1 MECIELNWL
10 CKHMKKVRSSQAA
23 ILVLDWIKHSFY
35 LWVLLNSIL
44 RVIKMY
50 KYSNYC
56 INPHFVSMPLTK
68 NAKILLLRSTFAP
81 RRPEPLDRRIF
92 FLASLIDVTI
102 SITAIDL
109 IPFST
114 DSWHFSVFIL
124 TKTNL
129 TASLFFFPT

>member
-1 MECIELNWL
+1 
-10 CKHMKKVRSSQAA
+10 
-23 ILVLDWIKHSFY
+23 
-35 LWVLLNSIL
+35 
-44 RVIKMY
+44 MY

-56 INPHFVSMPLTK
+56 INPHFVSMRLTK

-81 RRPEPLDRRIF
+81 RRPEPLDRHCIF

-114 DSWHFSVFIL
+114 DS
-124 TKTNL
+124 
-129 TASLFFFPT
+129 